1 MLHLE
6 EDNDSHTAQQT
17 NGAAFGDGVWTGFWR
32 LLSHP
37 TVSGTGALAAS
48 QYAGSGVNLLTF
60 IAAAR
65 LLGPSSYGVAAL
77 IMAYPNL
84 VRSLTSFKSA
94 SVTTRYLAGFV
105 STRKVSEFESMC
117 KLGYVVDLLNAFVAF
132 VVIALSAI
140 WLTPLVVDR
149 PGSTTIIVAYSSSF
163 VFSSLRGTGTAV
175 LTSLQEFRSLAG
187 LQLFERIIQFVL
199 VVGLMLGGFDVAG
212 MVLGI
217 ALTQAIGGL
226 LFMAFAT
233 WTSKNAGIGPWWS
246 APIGQL
252 RRSWKEL
259 GSFFG
264 WNYIVVSFGGLM
276 AQGPLIL
283 LGWLR
288 GPETAGYYRLASGL
302 VLTAS
307 HIALALGRVA
317 YPIFS
322 GLWAKGE
329 IGSLKKLF
337 ERWTLRGGL
346 PIGLLLLLSIPT
358 LPVLVPWTFGE
369 IYQPMV
375 VGLQFMMTGA
385 TMEAVFFA
393 VRPLYYASGRA
404 RQYAQGV
411 VVHTLF
417 VLGLSWIFIQQWGFF
432 GMAGL
437 LAVGKILFV
446 LAMTGLARS
455 ALWRRPNEQ
464 TTP

>member
-1 MLHLE
+1 MLHPE
-6 EDNDSHTAQQT
+6 EDNDYPTARQT
-17 NGAAFGDGVWTGFWR
+17 DGAAFGDGVWAGFWR

-37 TVSGTGALAAS
+37 MVSGAGALAAS
-48 QYAGSGVNLLTF
+48 QYVGASVNLLTS

-84 VRSLTSFKSA
+84 VWSLTSVKSA

-117 KLGYVVDLLNAFVAF
+117 KLGYVVDLLASFVAF
-132 VVIALSAI
+132 AVIGLSAI
-140 WLTPLVVDR
+140 WLTPHVVDR
-149 PGSTTIIVAYSSSF
+149 PGATTVIVAYSSSF

-187 LQLFERIIQFVL
+187 LQLCERVIQFVL
-199 VVGLMLGGFDVAG
+199 VVGLLLGGLDVAG
-212 MVLGI
+212 MVLGT
-217 ALTQAIGGL
+217 AVAQATGGL
-226 LFMAFAT
+226 LLMAFAT
-233 WTSKNAGIGPWWS
+233 WTSKNAGIGAWWS
-246 APIGQL
+246 APLGQL
-252 RRSWKEL
+252 RHSWREL

-264 WNYIVVSFGGLM
+264 WNYLIVSFGGLM

-288 GPETAGYYRLASGL
+288 GPETAGYYRLASSL
-302 VLTAS
+302 VLAAS
-307 HIALALGRVA
+307 QIGQALGRVA

-322 GLWAKGE
+322 GRWAKGE
-329 IGSLKKLF
+329 IESLKKSI
-337 ERWTLRGGL
+337 ERWTLQGGL
-346 PIGLLLLLSIPT
+346 PICLLLLLSIPI
-358 LPVLVPWTFGE
+358 LPVLVPWAFGE
-369 IYQPMV
+369 IYRPMV
-375 VGLQFMMTGA
+375 VGLQFMMAGA
-385 TMEAVFFA
+385 AVEAAFFA
-393 VRPLYYASGRA
+393 VKPLYYASGRA

-411 VVHTLF
+411 GVHTAF
-417 VLGLSWIFIQQWGFF
+417 VLGLSWIFIQQWGFS

-437 LAVGKILFV
+437 LAVGKILFI
-446 LAMTGLARS
+446 LAMAGLAFL